1 MEFYESTYFIVLVPS
16 VVITVIFLF
25 FWLFMKETSYD
36 EVLAKQKKDLKIPPA
51 KIDKKRT
58 DKRKSKR
65 KEAHNGNLHESDS
78 ESAMPEFDLMDALS
92 IEEEHSVPV
101 TLSTAEHPSS
111 IRERKKKEKKQA
123 RPVQEQTA
131 VGGSKYTGKKVESI
145 PVTKQPTPPLEAT
158 GTKKKP
164 GQKKQTQSRDDSPP
178 AQDLKVE
185 PFVPVTKKHDSLVF
199 TMDTKQQETG
209 AGKKK
214 NAVKK
219 QKIENGLVDEPLIQ
233 ATTYIPLM
241 DKTEVNPT
249 MEKKEV
255 IKLERVDI
263 SETIHKSS
271 GKKLKNE
278 TEITN
283 GKHGG
288 SKKKYENA
296 EVKFKDFLLSMKSM
310 VFTDDESLSIL
321 DLLKDKSSTVHDTL
335 QKASKCDSGAA
346 AQLLQEKEKC
356 IVVAKEEAAVAKEQV
371 KQLTQE
377 LLEEKQKSGMV
388 EHKIRDRFSTLE
400 KEHSALQSR
409 MHVSCQETQQLQ
421 LKFQQVRDQLEDQ
434 IAHLKQENGILRD
447 AVSSATNQ
455 MESKQSSELN
465 KLRQDYA
472 RLMNELTEKNNK
484 LAQEEV
490 QKKNAEQTTAQLKAQ
505 VHDAELRWK
514 EVETYLRKRTAE
526 FEAAQQDIQ
535 STLIAK
541 ENEVQSLHSKLTDTM
556 VSKQQL
562 EQKLMQL
569 MESEKNRVTENAIQ
583 IQVEELMEQNDALQT
598 QIQKFHAQMSAQTSA
613 SVLVEELQKAIAEK
627 DKQIKKTEESL
638 AFEHVH
644 LTNREEELKVLQRE
658 NASLKSEFQQ
668 IQVLKNEQ
676 VAAAH
681 AFEQMQRSMHEKDEN
696 IRALEERLQNELIH
710 FSNKMEDYKGN
721 RDLVEQMERSIQE
734 KDEKLK
740 TVEELLEAGLIQ
752 VANKED
758 ELKAMRREYSTMQ
771 REIENL
777 HAQQADQA
785 SLKVL
790 IEELK
795 EVIHEKDG
803 RIKMTEERLQAEV
816 LKTANKEETVQALMH
831 EIEDLKKRNIHLENI
846 EQASAIAQVQ
856 ENQIKIHEEKIQTVE
871 AMLGERDK
879 DISLKEKRIQGL
891 RIENENLKIHIS
903 EIQQQYQQ
911 LLHQESHAV
920 QSEELLDIIT
930 KKEQDIS
937 SLQNELD
944 SLKNLLEQQ
953 RTKNNDL
960 RMKNWQAMEA
970 LASTEKRL
978 QEKVNSTAKV
988 RDQQMQVIETETKET
1003 LEKLFPHVS
1012 VPSNLKHGDWLLE
1025 FGKLVKAC
1033 VNEPPASENVQ
1044 VMEQRLKDAE
1054 EVHVLLQLECE
1065 KYKSVLAETEGI
1077 LQRLQSSVEE
1087 EEGRWKIK
1095 LEETQKEL
1103 LDVSSL
1109 VNSLKQE
1116 IASLKTENKN
1126 IENLKKER
1134 EHLESELEKAELE
1147 RVTYVG
1153 EVRELKDLLT
1163 ELQKK
1168 LDDSNLEAVKQ
1179 SEELNLLKTKLT
1191 ETLLKLDN
1199 EQSKRLKVA
1208 DNLFQAQQSLD
1219 VIQSEI
1225 LKAAGDT
1232 SVIENSD
1239 VSSEVETD
1247 RKGLMA
1253 ASLNQTVV
1261 QLQQLFQALNQQLTK
1276 GNEHFQIIE

>member
-36 EVLAKQKKDLKIPPA
+36 EVLAKQKKELKLPPA

-58 DKRKSKR
+58 DKRKNKR

-78 ESAMPEFDLMDALS
+78 ESAALEFDLMDALPV
-92 IEEEHSVPV
+92 EEENTVPV
-101 TLSTAEHPSS
+101 TLSPAEHPSS
-111 IRERKKKEKKQA
+111 LRDRKKKEKKQS
-123 RPVQEQTA
+123 RPVQEETA
-131 VGGSKYTGKKVESI
+131 VGGSKYAGKKVESI
-145 PVTKQPTPPLEAT
+145 PVAKQPTPPLETT
-158 GTKKKP
+158 GSKKKAA
-164 GQKKQTQSRDDSPP
+164 QKKQTQTRDDSPL
-178 AQDLKVE
+178 AQDPKVE
-185 PFVPVTKKHDSLVF
+185 AFLPVMKKHDPSIF
-199 TMDTKQQETG
+199 PMETKQQETG
-209 AGKKK
+209 ISKKK

-219 QKIENGLVDEPLIQ
+219 QKIENVAGLVDEPLIH

-241 DKTEVNPT
+241 DKTEVNPA
-249 MEKKEV
+249 MEKEMTD
-255 IKLERVDI
+255 LEKGDI
-263 SETIHKSS
+263 TENIHKSS
-271 GKKLKNE
+271 GKKQKNE
-278 TEITN
+278 TEIAN
-283 GKHGG
+283 GKHSG

-310 VFTDDESLSIL
+310 VFTDDEAHSIL
-321 DLLKDKSSTVHDTL
+321 DLLKDKSSIVHDTL

-346 AQLLQEKEKC
+346 QLLQEKEKSV
-356 IVVAKEEAAVAKEQV
+356 VVAKEEAAVAKEQV
-371 KQLTQE
+371 KQLTQM
-377 LLEEKQKSGMV
+377 LEEKQKSSMV
-388 EHKIRDRFSTLE
+388 EHKMRERFSTLE

-409 MHVSCQETQQLQ
+409 MHVSCQDTQQLQ

-434 IAHLKQENGILRD
+434 VAHLKQENGILRD

-484 LAQEEV
+484 LAQEEL
-490 QKKNAEQTTAQLKAQ
+490 QKKNTEQTIAQHKAQLQ
-505 VHDAELRWK
+505 DAELRW
-514 EVETYLRKRTAE
+514 EEIETYLRKRTAE

-569 MESEKNRVTENAIQ
+569 MESEKNRVTDNAIQ
-583 IQVEELMEQNDALQT
+583 IQVQELMEQNDALQT

-613 SVLVEELQKAIAEK
+613 SVLVEELQKAITEK
-627 DKQIKKTEESL
+627 DKQIKKTEDSL

-644 LTNREEELKVLQRE
+644 LTNREEELKALQRE
-658 NASLKSEFQQ
+658 NASLKSEYQQ
-668 IQVLKNEQ
+668 IQALKNEQ
-676 VAAAH
+676 AAAAH
-681 AFEQMQRSMHEKDEN
+681 AFEQMQRSMHEKDEK
-696 IRALEERLQNELIH
+696 IRALEERLQNELIR

-721 RDLVEQMERSIQE
+721 QDLIEQMERSIQD

-752 VANKED
+752 VANKEH
-758 ELKAMRREYSTMQ
+758 ELKAMRREYSAMQ
-771 REIENL
+771 REIENM
-777 HAQQADQA
+777 HAQQTDQA
-785 SLKVL
+785 SRKSL

-803 RIKMTEERLQAEV
+803 RIQKTEELLQAEA
-816 LKTANKEETVQALMH
+816 LKTANKEEAVQALMQ
-831 EIEDLKKRNIHLENI
+831 EIEDLRKRNIHLENV
-846 EQASAIAQVQ
+846 EQAAGMSQVQ
-856 ENQIKIHEEKIQTVE
+856 ENQIKIHEEKIKTIE
-871 AMLGERDK
+871 AKLGEKDK
-879 DISLKEKRIQGL
+879 DISLKENQIQGL

-903 EIQQQYQQ
+903 EIQQQHQQ

-920 QSEELLDIIT
+920 QSEELLNVIT
-930 KKEQDIS
+930 KKEQDIT
-937 SLQNELD
+937 SLQSELD

-953 RTKNNDL
+953 RTKNN
-960 RMKNWQAMEA
+960 
-970 LASTEKRL
+970 
-978 QEKVNSTAKV
+978 V
-988 RDQQMQVIETETKET
+988 REQQMQVIETETKET
-1003 LEKLFPHVS
+1003 LQKLFPHVS

-1025 FGKLVKAC
+1025 FGKLVKGC
-1033 VNEPPASENVQ
+1033 VNDPSSSESVQ
-1044 VMEQRLKDAE
+1044 VMEQRLKEAE
-1054 EVHVLLQLECE
+1054 EVHVLLQLESE

-1103 LDVSSL
+1103 LDVNSL

-1134 EHLESELEKAELE
+1134 EHLELELEKAELE

-1153 EVRELKDLLT
+1153 EVRELK
-1163 ELQKK
+1163 
-1168 LDDSNLEAVKQ
+1168 
-1179 SEELNLLKTKLT
+1179 TKLN
-1191 ETLLKLDN
+1191 ETMLKLDN

-1225 LKAAGDT
+1225 LKTAGDT
-1232 SVIENSD
+1232 SVVENSG
-1239 VSSEVETD
+1239 VSSELVATE
-1247 RKGLMA
+1247 RKGVTA
-1253 ASLNQTVV
+1253 TSLNQTVT
-1261 QLQQLFQALNQQLTK
+1261 QLQQLFQALNQQLSK

>member
-36 EVLAKQKKDLKIPPA
+36 EVLAKQKKELKLPPA

-58 DKRKSKR
+58 DKRKNKR

-78 ESAMPEFDLMDALS
+78 ESAALEFDLMDALPV
-92 IEEEHSVPV
+92 EEENTVPV
-101 TLSTAEHPSS
+101 TLSPAEHPSS
-111 IRERKKKEKKQA
+111 LRDRKKKEKKQS
-123 RPVQEQTA
+123 RPVQEETA
-131 VGGSKYTGKKVESI
+131 VGGSKYAGKKVESI
-145 PVTKQPTPPLEAT
+145 PVAKQPTPPLETT
-158 GTKKKP
+158 GSKKKAA
-164 GQKKQTQSRDDSPP
+164 QKKQTQTRDDSPL
-178 AQDLKVE
+178 AQDPKVE
-185 PFVPVTKKHDSLVF
+185 AFLPVMKKHDPSIF
-199 TMDTKQQETG
+199 PMETKQQETG
-209 AGKKK
+209 ISKKK

-219 QKIENGLVDEPLIQ
+219 QKIENGLVDEPLIH

-241 DKTEVNPT
+241 DKTEVNPA
-249 MEKKEV
+249 MEKEMTD
-255 IKLERVDI
+255 LEKGDI
-263 SETIHKSS
+263 TENIHKSS
-271 GKKLKNE
+271 GKKQKNE
-278 TEITN
+278 TEIAN
-283 GKHGG
+283 GKHSG

-310 VFTDDESLSIL
+310 VFTDDEAHSIL
-321 DLLKDKSSTVHDTL
+321 DLLKDKSSIVHDTL

-346 AQLLQEKEKC
+346 QLLQEKEKSV
-356 IVVAKEEAAVAKEQV
+356 VVAKEEAAVAKEQV
-371 KQLTQE
+371 KQLTQM
-377 LLEEKQKSGMV
+377 LEEKQKSSMV
-388 EHKIRDRFSTLE
+388 EHKMRERFSTLE

-409 MHVSCQETQQLQ
+409 MHVSCQDTQQLQ

-434 IAHLKQENGILRD
+434 VAHLKQENGILRD

-484 LAQEEV
+484 LAQEEL
-490 QKKNAEQTTAQLKAQ
+490 QKKNTEQTIAQHKAQLQ
-505 VHDAELRWK
+505 DAELRW
-514 EVETYLRKRTAE
+514 EEIETYLRKRTAE

-569 MESEKNRVTENAIQ
+569 MESEKNRVTDNAIQ
-583 IQVEELMEQNDALQT
+583 IQVQELMEQNDALQT

-613 SVLVEELQKAIAEK
+613 SVLVEELQKAITEK
-627 DKQIKKTEESL
+627 DKQIKKTEDSL

-644 LTNREEELKVLQRE
+644 LTNREEELKALQRE
-658 NASLKSEFQQ
+658 NASLKSEYQQ
-668 IQVLKNEQ
+668 IQALKNEQ
-676 VAAAH
+676 AAAAH
-681 AFEQMQRSMHEKDEN
+681 AFEQMQRSMHEKDEK
-696 IRALEERLQNELIH
+696 IRALEERLQNELIR

-721 RDLVEQMERSIQE
+721 QDLIEQMERSIQD

-752 VANKED
+752 VANKEH
-758 ELKAMRREYSTMQ
+758 ELKAMRREYSAMQ
-771 REIENL
+771 REIENM
-777 HAQQADQA
+777 HAQQTDQA
-785 SLKVL
+785 SRKSL

-803 RIKMTEERLQAEV
+803 RIQKTEELLQAEA
-816 LKTANKEETVQALMH
+816 LKTANKEEAVQALMQ
-831 EIEDLKKRNIHLENI
+831 EIEDLRKRNIHLENV
-846 EQASAIAQVQ
+846 EQAAGMSQVQ
-856 ENQIKIHEEKIQTVE
+856 ENQIKIHEEKIKTIE
-871 AMLGERDK
+871 AKLGEKDK
-879 DISLKEKRIQGL
+879 DISLKENQIQGL

-903 EIQQQYQQ
+903 EIQQQHQQ

-920 QSEELLDIIT
+920 QSEELLNVIT
-930 KKEQDIS
+930 KKEQDIT
-937 SLQNELD
+937 SLQSELD

-953 RTKNNDL
+953 RTKNN
-960 RMKNWQAMEA
+960 
-970 LASTEKRL
+970 
-978 QEKVNSTAKV
+978 V
-988 RDQQMQVIETETKET
+988 REQQMQVIETETKET
-1003 LEKLFPHVS
+1003 LQKLFPHVS

-1025 FGKLVKAC
+1025 FGKLVKGC
-1033 VNEPPASENVQ
+1033 VNDPSSSESVQ
-1044 VMEQRLKDAE
+1044 VMEQRLKEAE
-1054 EVHVLLQLECE
+1054 EVHVLLQLESE

-1103 LDVSSL
+1103 LDVNSL

-1134 EHLESELEKAELE
+1134 EHLELELEKAELE

-1153 EVRELKDLLT
+1153 EVRELK
-1163 ELQKK
+1163 
-1168 LDDSNLEAVKQ
+1168 
-1179 SEELNLLKTKLT
+1179 TKLN
-1191 ETLLKLDN
+1191 ETMLKLDN

-1225 LKAAGDT
+1225 LKTAGDT
-1232 SVIENSD
+1232 SVVENSG
-1239 VSSEVETD
+1239 VSSELVATE
-1247 RKGLMA
+1247 RKGVTA
-1253 ASLNQTVV
+1253 TSLNQTVT
-1261 QLQQLFQALNQQLTK
+1261 QLQQLFQALNQQLSK

>member
-36 EVLAKQKKDLKIPPA
+36 EVLAKQKKELKLPPA

-58 DKRKSKR
+58 DKRKNKR

-78 ESAMPEFDLMDALS
+78 ESAALEFDLMDALPV
-92 IEEEHSVPV
+92 EEENTVPV
-101 TLSTAEHPSS
+101 TLSPAEHPSS
-111 IRERKKKEKKQA
+111 LRDRKKKEKKQS
-123 RPVQEQTA
+123 RPVQEETA
-131 VGGSKYTGKKVESI
+131 VGGSKYAGKKVESI
-145 PVTKQPTPPLEAT
+145 PVAKQPTPPLETT
-158 GTKKKP
+158 GSKKKAA
-164 GQKKQTQSRDDSPP
+164 QKKQTQTRDDSPL
-178 AQDLKVE
+178 AQDPKVE
-185 PFVPVTKKHDSLVF
+185 AFLPVMKKHDPSIF
-199 TMDTKQQETG
+199 PMETKQQETG
-209 AGKKK
+209 ISKKK

-219 QKIENGLVDEPLIQ
+219 QKIENGLVDEPLIH

-241 DKTEVNPT
+241 DKTEVNPA
-249 MEKKEV
+249 MEKEMTD
-255 IKLERVDI
+255 LEKGDI
-263 SETIHKSS
+263 TENIHKSS
-271 GKKLKNE
+271 GKKQKNE
-278 TEITN
+278 TEIAN
-283 GKHGG
+283 GKHSG

-310 VFTDDESLSIL
+310 VFTDDEAHSIL
-321 DLLKDKSSTVHDTL
+321 DLLKDKSSIVHDTL

-346 AQLLQEKEKC
+346 QLLQEKEKSV
-356 IVVAKEEAAVAKEQV
+356 VVAKEEAAVAKEQV

-377 LLEEKQKSGMV
+377 MLEEKQKSSMV
-388 EHKIRDRFSTLE
+388 EHKMRERFSTLE

-409 MHVSCQETQQLQ
+409 MHVSCQDTQQLQ

-434 IAHLKQENGILRD
+434 VAHLKQENGILRD

-484 LAQEEV
+484 LAQEEL
-490 QKKNAEQTTAQLKAQ
+490 QKKNTEQTIAQHKAQLQ
-505 VHDAELRWK
+505 DAELRW
-514 EVETYLRKRTAE
+514 EEIETYLRKRTAE

-569 MESEKNRVTENAIQ
+569 MESEKNRVTDNAIQ
-583 IQVEELMEQNDALQT
+583 IQVQELMEQNDALQT

-613 SVLVEELQKAIAEK
+613 SVLVEELQKAITEK
-627 DKQIKKTEESL
+627 DKQIKKTEDSL

-644 LTNREEELKVLQRE
+644 LTNREEELKALQRE
-658 NASLKSEFQQ
+658 NASLKSEYQQ
-668 IQVLKNEQ
+668 IQALKNEQ
-676 VAAAH
+676 AAAAH
-681 AFEQMQRSMHEKDEN
+681 AFEQMQRSMHEKDEK
-696 IRALEERLQNELIH
+696 IRALEERLQNELIR

-721 RDLVEQMERSIQE
+721 QDLIEQMERSIQD

-752 VANKED
+752 VANKEH
-758 ELKAMRREYSTMQ
+758 ELKAMRREYSAMQ
-771 REIENL
+771 REIENM
-777 HAQQADQA
+777 HAQQTDQA
-785 SLKVL
+785 SRKSL

-803 RIKMTEERLQAEV
+803 RIQKTEELLQAEA
-816 LKTANKEETVQALMH
+816 LKTANKEEAVQALMQ
-831 EIEDLKKRNIHLENI
+831 EIEDLRKRNIHLENV
-846 EQASAIAQVQ
+846 EQAAGMSQVQ
-856 ENQIKIHEEKIQTVE
+856 ENQIKIHEEKIKTIE
-871 AMLGERDK
+871 AKLGEKDK
-879 DISLKEKRIQGL
+879 DISLKENQIQGL

-903 EIQQQYQQ
+903 EIQQQHQQ

-920 QSEELLDIIT
+920 QSEELLNVIT
-930 KKEQDIS
+930 KKEQDIT
-937 SLQNELD
+937 SLQSELD

-953 RTKNNDL
+953 RTKNN
-960 RMKNWQAMEA
+960 
-970 LASTEKRL
+970 
-978 QEKVNSTAKV
+978 V
-988 RDQQMQVIETETKET
+988 REQQMQVIETETKET
-1003 LEKLFPHVS
+1003 LQKLFPHVS

-1025 FGKLVKAC
+1025 FGKLVKGC
-1033 VNEPPASENVQ
+1033 VNDPSSSESVQ
-1044 VMEQRLKDAE
+1044 VMEQRLKEAE
-1054 EVHVLLQLECE
+1054 EVHVLLQLESE

-1103 LDVSSL
+1103 LDVNSL

-1134 EHLESELEKAELE
+1134 EHLELELEKAELE

-1153 EVRELKDLLT
+1153 EVRELK
-1163 ELQKK
+1163 
-1168 LDDSNLEAVKQ
+1168 
-1179 SEELNLLKTKLT
+1179 TKLN
-1191 ETLLKLDN
+1191 ETMLKLDN

-1225 LKAAGDT
+1225 LKTAGDT
-1232 SVIENSD
+1232 SVVENSG
-1239 VSSEVETD
+1239 VSSELVATE
-1247 RKGLMA
+1247 RKGVTA
-1253 ASLNQTVV
+1253 TSLNQTVT
-1261 QLQQLFQALNQQLTK
+1261 QLQQLFQALNQQLSK

>member
-36 EVLAKQKKDLKIPPA
+36 EVLAKQKKELKLPPA

-58 DKRKSKR
+58 DKRKNKR

-78 ESAMPEFDLMDALS
+78 ESAALEFDLMDALPV
-92 IEEEHSVPV
+92 EEENTVPV
-101 TLSTAEHPSS
+101 TLSPAEHPSS
-111 IRERKKKEKKQA
+111 LRDRKKKEKKQS
-123 RPVQEQTA
+123 RPVQEETA
-131 VGGSKYTGKKVESI
+131 VGGSKYAGKKVESI
-145 PVTKQPTPPLEAT
+145 PVAKQPTPPLETT
-158 GTKKKP
+158 GSKKKAA
-164 GQKKQTQSRDDSPP
+164 QKKQTQTRDDSPL
-178 AQDLKVE
+178 AQDPKVE
-185 PFVPVTKKHDSLVF
+185 AFLPVMKKHDPSIF
-199 TMDTKQQETG
+199 PMETKQQETG
-209 AGKKK
+209 ISKKK

-219 QKIENGLVDEPLIQ
+219 QKIENGLVDEPLIH

-241 DKTEVNPT
+241 DKTEVNPA
-249 MEKKEV
+249 MEKEMTD
-255 IKLERVDI
+255 LEKGDI
-263 SETIHKSS
+263 TENIHKSS
-271 GKKLKNE
+271 GKKQKNE
-278 TEITN
+278 TEIAN
-283 GKHGG
+283 GKHSG

-310 VFTDDESLSIL
+310 VFTDDEAHSIL
-321 DLLKDKSSTVHDTL
+321 DLLKDKSSIVHDTL

-346 AQLLQEKEKC
+346 QLLQEKEKSV
-356 IVVAKEEAAVAKEQV
+356 VVAKEEAAVAKEQV
-371 KQLTQE
+371 KQLTQM
-377 LLEEKQKSGMV
+377 LEEKQKSSMV
-388 EHKIRDRFSTLE
+388 EHKMRERFSTLE

-409 MHVSCQETQQLQ
+409 MHVSCQDTQQLQ

-434 IAHLKQENGILRD
+434 VAHLKQENGILRD

-484 LAQEEV
+484 LAQEEL
-490 QKKNAEQTTAQLKAQ
+490 QKKNTEQTIAQHKAQLQ
-505 VHDAELRWK
+505 DAELRW
-514 EVETYLRKRTAE
+514 EEIETYLRKRTAE

-569 MESEKNRVTENAIQ
+569 MESEKNRVTDNAIQ
-583 IQVEELMEQNDALQT
+583 IQVQELMEQNDALQT

-613 SVLVEELQKAIAEK
+613 SVLVEELQKAITEK
-627 DKQIKKTEESL
+627 DKQIKKTEDSL

-644 LTNREEELKVLQRE
+644 LTNREEELKALQRE
-658 NASLKSEFQQ
+658 NASLKSEYQQ
-668 IQVLKNEQ
+668 IQALKNEQ
-676 VAAAH
+676 AAAAH
-681 AFEQMQRSMHEKDEN
+681 AFEQMQRSMHEKDEK
-696 IRALEERLQNELIH
+696 IRALEERLQNELIR

-721 RDLVEQMERSIQE
+721 QDLIEQMERSIQD

-752 VANKED
+752 VANKEH
-758 ELKAMRREYSTMQ
+758 ELKAMRREYSAMQ
-771 REIENL
+771 REIENM
-777 HAQQADQA
+777 HAQQTDQA
-785 SLKVL
+785 SRKSL

-803 RIKMTEERLQAEV
+803 RIQKTEELLQAEA
-816 LKTANKEETVQALMH
+816 LKTANKEEAVQALMQ
-831 EIEDLKKRNIHLENI
+831 EIEDLRKRNIHLENV
-846 EQASAIAQVQ
+846 EQAAGMSQVQ
-856 ENQIKIHEEKIQTVE
+856 ENQIKIHEEKIKTIE
-871 AMLGERDK
+871 AKLGEKDK
-879 DISLKEKRIQGL
+879 DISLKENQIQGL

-903 EIQQQYQQ
+903 EIQQQHQQ

-920 QSEELLDIIT
+920 QSEELLNVIT
-930 KKEQDIS
+930 KKEQDIT
-937 SLQNELD
+937 SLQSELD

-988 RDQQMQVIETETKET
+988 REQQMQVIETETKET
-1003 LEKLFPHVS
+1003 LQKLFPHVS

-1025 FGKLVKAC
+1025 FGKLVKGC
-1033 VNEPPASENVQ
+1033 VNDPSSSESVQ
-1044 VMEQRLKDAE
+1044 VMEQRLKEAE
-1054 EVHVLLQLECE
+1054 EVHVLLQLESE

-1103 LDVSSL
+1103 LDVNSL

-1134 EHLESELEKAELE
+1134 EHLELELEKAELE

-1179 SEELNLLKTKLT
+1179 SEELNLLKTKLN
-1191 ETLLKLDN
+1191 ETMLKLDN

-1225 LKAAGDT
+1225 LKTAGDT
-1232 SVIENSD
+1232 SVVENSG
-1239 VSSEVETD
+1239 VSSELVATE
-1247 RKGLMA
+1247 RKGVTA
-1253 ASLNQTVV
+1253 TSLNQTVT
-1261 QLQQLFQALNQQLTK
+1261 QLQQLFQALNQQLSK

>member
-219 QKIENGLVDEPLIQ
+219 QKIENVAGLVDEPLIQ

-953 RTKNNDL
+953 RTKNN
-960 RMKNWQAMEA
+960 
-970 LASTEKRL
+970 
-978 QEKVNSTAKV
+978 V

-1153 EVRELKDLLT
+1153 EVRELK
-1163 ELQKK
+1163 
-1168 LDDSNLEAVKQ
+1168 
-1179 SEELNLLKTKLT
+1179 TKLT

>member
-36 EVLAKQKKDLKIPPA
+36 EVLAKQKKELKLPPA

-58 DKRKSKR
+58 DKRKNKR

-78 ESAMPEFDLMDALS
+78 ESAALEFDLMDALPV
-92 IEEEHSVPV
+92 EEENTVPV
-101 TLSTAEHPSS
+101 TLSPAEHPSS
-111 IRERKKKEKKQA
+111 LRDRKKKEKKQS
-123 RPVQEQTA
+123 RPVQEETA
-131 VGGSKYTGKKVESI
+131 VGGSKYAGKKVESI
-145 PVTKQPTPPLEAT
+145 PVAKQPTPPLETT
-158 GTKKKP
+158 GSKKKAA
-164 GQKKQTQSRDDSPP
+164 QKKQTQTRDDSPL
-178 AQDLKVE
+178 AQDPKVE
-185 PFVPVTKKHDSLVF
+185 AFLPVMKKHDPSIF
-199 TMDTKQQETG
+199 PMETKQQETG
-209 AGKKK
+209 ISKKK

-219 QKIENGLVDEPLIQ
+219 QKIENVAGLVDEPLIH

-241 DKTEVNPT
+241 DKTEVNPA
-249 MEKKEV
+249 MEKEMTD
-255 IKLERVDI
+255 LEKGDI
-263 SETIHKSS
+263 TENIHKSS
-271 GKKLKNE
+271 GKKQKNE
-278 TEITN
+278 TEIAN
-283 GKHGG
+283 GKHSG

-310 VFTDDESLSIL
+310 VFTDDEAHSIL
-321 DLLKDKSSTVHDTL
+321 DLLKDKSSIVHDTL

-346 AQLLQEKEKC
+346 QLLQEKEKSV
-356 IVVAKEEAAVAKEQV
+356 VVAKEEAAVAKEQV

-377 LLEEKQKSGMV
+377 MLEEKQKSSMV
-388 EHKIRDRFSTLE
+388 EHKMRERFSTLE

-409 MHVSCQETQQLQ
+409 MHVSCQDTQQLQ

-434 IAHLKQENGILRD
+434 VAHLKQENGILRD

-484 LAQEEV
+484 LAQEEL
-490 QKKNAEQTTAQLKAQ
+490 QKKNTEQTIAQHKAQLQ
-505 VHDAELRWK
+505 DAELRW
-514 EVETYLRKRTAE
+514 EEIETYLRKRTAE

-569 MESEKNRVTENAIQ
+569 MESEKNRVTDNAIQ
-583 IQVEELMEQNDALQT
+583 IQVQELMEQNDALQT

-613 SVLVEELQKAIAEK
+613 SVLVEELQKAITEK
-627 DKQIKKTEESL
+627 DKQIKKTEDSL

-644 LTNREEELKVLQRE
+644 LTNREEELKALQRE
-658 NASLKSEFQQ
+658 NASLKSEYQQ
-668 IQVLKNEQ
+668 IQALKNEQ
-676 VAAAH
+676 AAAAH
-681 AFEQMQRSMHEKDEN
+681 AFEQMQRSMHEKDEK
-696 IRALEERLQNELIH
+696 IRALEERLQNELIR

-721 RDLVEQMERSIQE
+721 QDLIEQMERSIQD

-752 VANKED
+752 VANKEH
-758 ELKAMRREYSTMQ
+758 ELKAMRREYSAMQ
-771 REIENL
+771 REIENM
-777 HAQQADQA
+777 HAQQTDQA
-785 SLKVL
+785 SRKSL

-803 RIKMTEERLQAEV
+803 RIQKTEELLQAEA
-816 LKTANKEETVQALMH
+816 LKTANKEEAVQALMQ
-831 EIEDLKKRNIHLENI
+831 EIEDLRKRNIHLENV
-846 EQASAIAQVQ
+846 EQAAGMSQVQ
-856 ENQIKIHEEKIQTVE
+856 ENQIKIHEEKIKTIE
-871 AMLGERDK
+871 AKLGEKDK
-879 DISLKEKRIQGL
+879 DISLKENQIQGL

-903 EIQQQYQQ
+903 EIQQQHQQ

-920 QSEELLDIIT
+920 QSEELLNVIT
-930 KKEQDIS
+930 KKEQDIT
-937 SLQNELD
+937 SLQSELD

-953 RTKNNDL
+953 RTKNN
-960 RMKNWQAMEA
+960 
-970 LASTEKRL
+970 
-978 QEKVNSTAKV
+978 V
-988 RDQQMQVIETETKET
+988 REQQMQVIETETKET
-1003 LEKLFPHVS
+1003 LQKLFPHVS

-1025 FGKLVKAC
+1025 FGKLVKGC
-1033 VNEPPASENVQ
+1033 VNDPSSSESVQ
-1044 VMEQRLKDAE
+1044 VMEQRLKEAE
-1054 EVHVLLQLECE
+1054 EVHVLLQLESE

-1103 LDVSSL
+1103 LDVNSL

-1134 EHLESELEKAELE
+1134 EHLELELEKAELE

-1153 EVRELKDLLT
+1153 EVRELK
-1163 ELQKK
+1163 
-1168 LDDSNLEAVKQ
+1168 
-1179 SEELNLLKTKLT
+1179 TKLN
-1191 ETLLKLDN
+1191 ETMLKLDN

-1225 LKAAGDT
+1225 LKTAGDT
-1232 SVIENSD
+1232 SVVENSG
-1239 VSSEVETD
+1239 VSSELVATE
-1247 RKGLMA
+1247 RKGVTA
-1253 ASLNQTVV
+1253 TSLNQTVT
-1261 QLQQLFQALNQQLTK
+1261 QLQQLFQALNQQLSK

>member
-219 QKIENGLVDEPLIQ
+219 QKIENVAGLVDEPLIQ

-371 KQLTQE
+371 KQLTQ

-953 RTKNNDL
+953 RTKNN
-960 RMKNWQAMEA
+960 
-970 LASTEKRL
+970 
-978 QEKVNSTAKV
+978 V

-1153 EVRELKDLLT
+1153 EVRELK
-1163 ELQKK
+1163 
-1168 LDDSNLEAVKQ
+1168 
-1179 SEELNLLKTKLT
+1179 TKLT

>member
-953 RTKNNDL
+953 RTKNN
-960 RMKNWQAMEA
+960 
-970 LASTEKRL
+970 
-978 QEKVNSTAKV
+978 V

-1153 EVRELKDLLT
+1153 EVRELK
-1163 ELQKK
+1163 
-1168 LDDSNLEAVKQ
+1168 
-1179 SEELNLLKTKLT
+1179 TKLT